1 MKRDRRQ
8 TQYDKLLKQYED
20 LNRKAKHT
28 KQELAKL
35 RREMEQHPQLV
46 DERPDE
52 VNMK

>member
-8 TQYDKLLKQYED
+8 SQYDKLLKLYEE

-35 RREMEQHPQLV
+35 RREMEQHPQMV